1 MYACTSWNIGPYKI
15 QICRI
20 YNTRLRLRNIE
31 EDEHAHYDA
40 NFERELDSMKLNM
53 ARITNLLEK
62 TLKNI
67 FGEGPSNR
75 SVIFAHA

>member
-1 MYACTSWNIGPYKI
+1 
-15 QICRI
+15 
-20 YNTRLRLRNIE
+20 
-31 EDEHAHYDA
+31 
-40 NFERELDSMKLNM
+40 MKLNM